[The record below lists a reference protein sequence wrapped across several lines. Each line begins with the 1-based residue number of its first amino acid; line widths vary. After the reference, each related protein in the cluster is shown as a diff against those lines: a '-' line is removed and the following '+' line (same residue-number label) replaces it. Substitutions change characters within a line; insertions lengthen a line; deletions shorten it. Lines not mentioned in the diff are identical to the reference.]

1 MICEKHH
8 EPIISHEI
16 FEQVKIEKQRR
27 SNINV
32 TGHGVVRN
40 SIKYSSKN
48 QEGN

>member
-1 MICEKHH
+1 MTRKKY

-16 FEQVKIEKQRR
+16 FEHVKIEKQRR

-32 TGHGVVRN
+32 TNYGVVR
-40 SIKYSSKN
+40 SSTKYSSKN